1 MTKKGLLTESVSI
14 DELTP
19 HPKNVRQGDIG
30 AISESLKAHGQYRA
44 IVAQR
49 STGHILAGNHTWKAA
64 KALGWKEIAVH
75 WADCD
80 NDTALRILV
89 ADNRANDLA
98 TYDDTA
104 LAELL
109 KEINATELG
118 LDGTLFD
125 GDALDQLVFDL
136 NAEELL
142 KEQENAYTQAV
153 KVPQYDIVGERPAP
167 TELYDKQKH
176 DRLVADI
183 DKAAIP
189 EDIKDFLR
197 LAATR
202 HIVFNYQKVAEFYP
216 HCTEELQALMED
228 SVLIIIDAEDAIAKG
243 YASFA
248 STIEDLKHRDEE

>member
-1 MTKKGLLTESVSI
+1 MTKKELFVWTVPI
-14 DELTP
+14 DDLKP

-30 AISESLKAHGQYRA
+30 AISESLKSHGQYRA

-49 STGHILAGNHTWKAA
+49 NTQHILAGNHTWKAA

-75 WADCD
+75 YLDCD
-80 NDTALRILV
+80 DDTALRILV

-109 KEINATELG
+109 KEIDATELG

-136 NAEELL
+136 NADELT
-142 KEQENAYTQAV
+142 KDRENAYTQSV
-153 KVPQYDIVGERPAP
+153 KVPQYEIVGERPGT
-167 TELYDKQKH
+167 TELYDLRKH
-176 DRLVADI
+176 DELCAAI
-183 DKAAIP
+183 DKADIP
-189 EDIKDFLR
+189 EEVKAFLR

-202 HIVFNYQKVAEFYP
+202 HIVFDYQKIAEFYP
-216 HCTEELQALMED
+216 HCPPETQELFEQ
-228 SVLIIIDAEDAIAKG
+228 SVLIIIDAEDAIANG

-248 STIEDLKHRDEE
+248 AAIDDLKHRDEE